1 MWKKYGRATQ
11 NTDDNRIRRMRI
23 ECWMTGCRHTQDY
36 VMRIAFPWQKWLR
49 ERIPLL
55 RHTYTVSL
63 ALINV
68 PQGLQDARVLR
79 WVRPGD
85 SGGHL

>member
-1 MWKKYGRATQ
+1 MTIEYGACALNAGWQAVDT
-11 NTDDNRIRRMRI
+11 
-23 ECWMTGCRHTQDY
+23 HTQDY
-36 VMRIAFPWQKWLR
+36 VMRTAFPRQKWLR
-49 ERIPLL
+49 ERTPLL

-63 ALINV
+63 ALINI
-68 PQGLQDARVLR
+68 PQGLQDAKVLR